1 MIHFNLLGYLLQFL
15 LFYLNIFMMIEI
27 YLIFCDISG
36 LHLPV
41 NNKWKHLKCI
51 YFMIIY
57 IISFITW
64 VDEDLEFWSLFSC

>member
-1 MIHFNLLGYLLQFL
+1 MIHFNLLGYLLKFSH
-15 LFYLNIFMMIEI
+15 FYLNIFMMIKI

-36 LHLPV
+36 LYLPV
-41 NNKWKHLKCI
+41 NNNWKHLKCI